1 MTRRATVFA
10 RAEVTR
16 IVIEALA
23 AGQELAD
30 RGLTECA
37 GETRCEM
44 RLGAGQEAGVKAR
57 LAESAVSSATDST
70 ARGAVSGVHA
80 CVSTKRTGEKKAPK
94 GAFSGLLPTAA
105 ECITHTERSFTDR
118 HPALRPSTAR
128 PRDDRPA
135 HAIPCPA

>member
-1 MTRRATVFA
+1 LRGDAGLMTRRATVFA

-57 LAESAVSSATDST
+57 LPRARFRARLIARLGAPLVEYMPACRQSARAKKKRLKALFLVFCRPLQSA
-70 ARGAVSGVHA
+70 
-80 CVSTKRTGEKKAPK
+80 
-94 GAFSGLLPTAA
+94 
-105 ECITHTERSFTDR
+105 
-118 HPALRPSTAR
+118 
-128 PRDDRPA
+128 
-135 HAIPCPA
+135 